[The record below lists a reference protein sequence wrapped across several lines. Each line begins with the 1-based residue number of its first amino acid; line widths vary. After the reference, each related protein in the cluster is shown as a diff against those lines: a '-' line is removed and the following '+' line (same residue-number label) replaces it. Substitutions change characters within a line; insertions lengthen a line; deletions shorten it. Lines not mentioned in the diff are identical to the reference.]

1 MRAPSRSWLAVAPI
15 RSSNA
20 PVPKSPINCNGVS
33 PDKDQSVRKS
43 ASLTTPR
50 ASTASR
56 KRTPNEVKTAAPP
69 KHSKILILDFGSQ
82 YTQVIA
88 RRIRELQVYSEIVP
102 YNIPLKEIVDL
113 APNGIIL
120 SGGPASVYDKG
131 APQID
136 KEIFSS
142 GIPVLGICYGLM
154 QMAHHLGGKVV
165 FTGRREYGA
174 GMLQINNGSQLF
186 DGLGNQLDVWNSHGD
201 EVTALPNGFAVAA
214 TTEGCNFAA
223 VEDRQRKLY
232 GLQFH
237 PEVAHTPRGR
247 EILQNF
253 VYHICH
259 CAMDWTMGS
268 FIEEACERVR
278 AQVGDAKVV
287 LGLSGGV
294 DSSVTAALLH
304 KAIGD
309 QLTCI
314 FVNNGLLRSREEEV
328 VQRVF
333 GENFHIKL
341 KYVDASDRF
350 LKKLRGIIDPE
361 QKRKLIGNEFIDV
374 FQHATEELLAEDR
387 HRGAAGGGYKF
398 LAQGTLYP
406 DVIESVSIAGNPS
419 QVIKSH
425 HNVGG
430 LPEKMHFELV
440 EPVRQLFK
448 DEVRQVGLQL
458 GLPKEIVYRQPFPG
472 PGLAVRI
479 LGEVTEERLSILRA
493 ADTIVQSEM
502 EAADWYYKVWQS
514 FAVLL
519 PVQSVGVMG
528 DQRTYENT
536 VALRIVES
544 QDGMTA
550 DWVRMPNE
558 ILARISNRIC
568 NEVRGVN
575 RVVYDISS
583 KPPSTI
589 EWE

>member
-1 MRAPSRSWLAVAPI
+1 
-15 RSSNA
+15 
-20 PVPKSPINCNGVS
+20 
-33 PDKDQSVRKS
+33 
-43 ASLTTPR
+43 
-50 ASTASR
+50 
-56 KRTPNEVKTAAPP
+56 VKTVSSSA
-69 KHSKILILDFGSQ
+69 HSKILILDFGSQ

-88 RRIRELQVYSEIVP
+88 RRIRELQVYSEIAP
-102 YNIPLKEIVDL
+102 FNISAKQVAAL

-136 KEIFSS
+136 PEIFSLN
-142 GIPVLGICYGLM
+142 IPVLGVCYGLM
-154 QMAHHLGGKVV
+154 LMAHHLGGQVV
-165 FTGRREYGA
+165 FTGRREYGS
-174 GMLQINNGSQLF
+174 GTLRITNRSELLE
-186 DGLGNQLDVWNSHGD
+186 GLGSQLDVWNSHGD
-201 EVTALPNGFAVAA
+201 EVTELPKGFRVVG
-214 TTEGCNFAA
+214 TTEGCDFAA
-223 VEDRQRKLY
+223 VEDRRRKLY

-237 PEVAHTPRGR
+237 PEVVHTPRGR

-253 VYHICH
+253 VYHICR

-268 FIEEACERVR
+268 FIEEACACIRE
-278 AQVGDAKVV
+278 QVGDQKVV

-304 KAIGD
+304 KAISD

-314 FVNNGLLRSREEEV
+314 FVNNGLLREREEEI

-333 GENFHIKL
+333 GENFHVRL
-341 KYVDASDRF
+341 KYVDASERF
-350 LKKLRGIIDPE
+350 LTLLKGVTDPE
-361 QKRKLIGNEFIDV
+361 TKRKLIGNEFIKV
-374 FQHATEELLAEDR
+374 FQHATEELLEEDR
-387 HRGAAGGGYKF
+387 RNGDRKLAAASPSRGKHGGYKF

-406 DVIESVSIAGNPS
+406 DVIESVSIEGNPA

-479 LGEVTEERLSILRA
+479 LGEVTPERLSILRE

-502 EAADWYYKVWQS
+502 VAADWYYKVWQS

-536 VALRIVES
+536 IALRIVES

-550 DWVRMPNE
+550 DWVRIPYE
-558 ILARISNRIC
+558 LLARISNRIS
-568 NEVRGVN
+568 NEVKGVN

>member
-1 MRAPSRSWLAVAPI
+1 
-15 RSSNA
+15 
-20 PVPKSPINCNGVS
+20 
-33 PDKDQSVRKS
+33 
-43 ASLTTPR
+43 
-50 ASTASR
+50 
-56 KRTPNEVKTAAPP
+56 VKTVAPP
-69 KHSKILILDFGSQ
+69 KHSRILILDFGSQ

-102 YNIPLKEIVDL
+102 FSISAAEITKRQ
-113 APNGIIL
+113 PNGIIL
-120 SGGPASVYDKG
+120 SGGPASVYEKG

-136 KEIFSS
+136 PQIFSL
-142 GIPVLGICYGLM
+142 GIPILGICYGLM
-154 QMAHHLGGKVV
+154 LMAHHLGGQVQ
-165 FTGRREYGA
+165 FSGRREFGA
-174 GMLQINNGSQLF
+174 GILHVTNGSELF
-186 DGLGNQLDVWNSHGD
+186 QGLGQQLDVWNSHGD
-201 EVTALPNGFAVAA
+201 EVTALPKGFRAA
-214 TTEGCNFAA
+214 ARTENSNFAA
-223 VEDRQRKLY
+223 VEDPQRKLY

-237 PEVAHTPRGR
+237 PEVAHTPRGK

-253 VYHICH
+253 VYHICR

-268 FIEEACERVR
+268 FIEEACQRVQG
-278 AQVGDAKVV
+278 QVGGAKVV

-294 DSSVTAALLH
+294 DSSVAAALLH

-314 FVNNGLLRSREEEV
+314 FVNNGLLRAREDEM

-333 GENFHIKL
+333 GENFHVRL
-341 KYVDASDRF
+341 KYVDASERF
-350 LKKLRGIIDPE
+350 LSRLRSVTDPE
-361 QKRKLIGNEFIDV
+361 EKRKIIGKEFIDV

-387 HRGAAGGGYKF
+387 KNGADKHDGYRF

-406 DVIESVSIAGNPS
+406 DVIESVAIGGNPAH
-419 QVIKSH
+419 VIKSH

-440 EPVRQLFK
+440 EPLRELFK
-448 DEVRQVGLQL
+448 DEVRQAGQQL

-479 LGEVTEERLSILRA
+479 LGEVTPERLDMLRA

-502 EAADWYYKVWQS
+502 EAAGWYYKVWQS

-536 VALRIVES
+536 IALRIVES
-544 QDGMTA
+544 LDGMTA
-550 DWVRMPNE
+550 DWVRVPYE
-558 ILARISNRIC
+558 LLARISNRVS
-568 NEVRGVN
+568 NEVKGVN

>member
-1 MRAPSRSWLAVAPI
+1 MAA
-15 RSSNA
+15 N
-20 PVPKSPINCNGVS
+20 
-33 PDKDQSVRKS
+33 
-43 ASLTTPR
+43 
-50 ASTASR
+50 ST
-56 KRTPNEVKTAAPP
+56 
-69 KHSKILILDFGSQ
+69 HSKILILDFGSQ

-88 RRIRELQVYSEIVP
+88 RRVRECQVYSEILRFDTPAV
-102 YNIPLKEIVDL
+102 EI
-113 APNGIIL
+113 AAAKPNGLIL

-131 APQID
+131 APHID
-136 KEIFSS
+136 PEIFSL

-154 QMAHHLGGKVV
+154 LMAHHLGGKVV

-174 GMLQINNGSQLF
+174 GMLHIKNGSELF
-186 DGLGNQLDVWNSHGD
+186 AGLGSQLDVWNSHGD
-201 EVTALPNGFAVAA
+201 EVTALPKGFRVVG
-214 TTEGCNFAA
+214 TTDGCDFAA
-223 VEDRQRKLY
+223 LEDPKRKLY

-237 PEVAHTPRGR
+237 PEVAHTPRGK

-253 VYHICH
+253 VYHICQSS
-259 CAMDWTMGS
+259 MDWTMGS
-268 FIEEACERVR
+268 FIEEACARVR
-278 AQVGDAKVV
+278 KQVGDQKVV

-314 FVNNGLLRSREEEV
+314 FVNNGLLRAREEEI

-333 GENFHIKL
+333 GENFHVRL
-341 KYVDASDRF
+341 KYVDASERF
-350 LKKLRGIIDPE
+350 LGLLKGVTDPE
-361 QKRKLIGNEFIDV
+361 TKRKLIGNEFIKV
-374 FQHATEELLAEDR
+374 FEDAVIELAAESNPQSATR
-387 HRGAAGGGYKF
+387 NPQFRF

-406 DVIESVSIAGNPS
+406 DVIESVSIGGNPA

-430 LPEKMHFELV
+430 LPDKMHFELV

-448 DEVRQVGLQL
+448 DEVRQAGLQL

-479 LGEVTEERLSILRA
+479 LGEVTTERLSILRE

-550 DWVRMPNE
+550 DWVRIPYE
-558 ILARISNRIC
+558 LLARISNRIS
-568 NEVRGVN
+568 NEVKGVN
-575 RVVYDISS
+575 RVCYDISS

>member
-1 MRAPSRSWLAVAPI
+1 MAARS
-15 RSSNA
+15 
-20 PVPKSPINCNGVS
+20 
-33 PDKDQSVRKS
+33 
-43 ASLTTPR
+43 T
-50 ASTASR
+50 
-56 KRTPNEVKTAAPP
+56 
-69 KHSKILILDFGSQ
+69 HSKILILDFGSQ

-88 RRIRELQVYSEIVP
+88 RRIRECQVYSEIVRFDTP
-102 YNIPLKEIVDL
+102 AREIAALK
-113 APNGIIL
+113 PNGLIL

-136 KEIFSS
+136 PQIFSL

-154 QMAHHLGGKVV
+154 LMAHRLGGQVV

-174 GMLQINNGSQLF
+174 GMLHIRNGSELF
-186 DGLGNQLDVWNSHGD
+186 EGLGNQLDVWNSHGD
-201 EVTALPNGFAVAA
+201 EVTALPKGFVAVG
-214 TTEGCNFAA
+214 TTEGCDFAA

-247 EILQNF
+247 EILRNF

-268 FIEEACERVR
+268 FIEEASERVR
-278 AQVGDAKVV
+278 NQVGEAKVV

-294 DSSVTAALLH
+294 DSSVVAALLH

-314 FVNNGLLRSREEEV
+314 FVNNGLLRAREEEV

-333 GENFHIKL
+333 GENFHVRL

-350 LKKLRGIIDPE
+350 LSKLRGVTDPE
-361 QKRKLIGNEFIDV
+361 QKRKIIGNEFIKV
-374 FQHATEELLAEDR
+374 FEDAIVDLAKPDR
-387 HRGAAGGGYKF
+387 GSPSSNHQFKF

-406 DVIESVSIAGNPS
+406 DVIESVAIGGNPAH
-419 QVIKSH
+419 VIKSL

-430 LPEKMHFELV
+430 LREQMQFELV

-448 DEVRQVGLQL
+448 DEVRQAGLQL

-479 LGEVTEERLSILRA
+479 LGEVTPERLRILRD
-493 ADTIVQSEM
+493 ADTVVQSEM
-502 EAADWYYKVWQS
+502 EASDWYYRVWQS

-528 DQRTYENT
+528 DQRTYDYT
-536 VALRIVES
+536 IALRIVES

-550 DWVRMPNE
+550 DWVRLPYDL
-558 ILARISNRIC
+558 LARISNRIV
-568 NEVRGVN
+568 NEVKGAN
-575 RVVYDISS
+575 RVVLDIST

>member
-1 MRAPSRSWLAVAPI
+1 V
-15 RSSNA
+15 
-20 PVPKSPINCNGVS
+20 KT
-33 PDKDQSVRKS
+33 
-43 ASLTTPR
+43 TTPS
-50 ASTASR
+50 A
-56 KRTPNEVKTAAPP
+56 
-69 KHSKILILDFGSQ
+69 HSKILILDFGSQ

-88 RRIRELQVYSEIVP
+88 RRIRECQVYSEIVRFDTP
-102 YNIPLKEIVDL
+102 AAEIAKL
-113 APNGIIL
+113 QPNGLIL

-131 APQID
+131 APHPD
-136 KEIFSS
+136 PEILSL
-142 GIPVLGICYGLM
+142 GIPVLGICYGVQL
-154 QMAHHLGGKVV
+154 MAHHLGGEVE
-165 FTGRREYGA
+165 FSARREYGA
-174 GMLQINNGSQLF
+174 GMLQITNTSQLF
-186 DGLGNQLDVWNSHGD
+186 QGIGEQIDIWSSHGD
-201 EVTALPNGFAVAA
+201 KLTRLPAGFRAA
-214 TTEGCNFAA
+214 AHTENSKFAA
-223 VEDRQRKLY
+223 IENPERRLY

-237 PEVAHTPRGR
+237 PEVAHTPRGK

-268 FIEEACERVR
+268 FIEEACARIR
-278 AQVGDAKVV
+278 KQVGHQKVV

-304 KAIGD
+304 RAIGD

-314 FVNNGLLRSREEEV
+314 FVNNGLLRSREEEI

-333 GENFHIKL
+333 GENFHVRL

-350 LKKLRGIIDPE
+350 LALLKGVTDPE
-361 QKRKLIGNEFIDV
+361 TKRKLIGNEFIKV
-374 FQHATEELLAEDR
+374 FQHATKELLEENR
-387 HRGAAGGGYKF
+387 RNGARKHGGYKF

-406 DVIESVSIAGNPS
+406 DVIESVSIEGNPA

-448 DEVRQVGLQL
+448 DEVRQAGLQL

-479 LGEVTEERLSILRA
+479 LGEVTPERLAILRE

-519 PVQSVGVMG
+519 PVRSVGVMG

-536 VALRIVES
+536 IVLRIVES

-550 DWVRMPNE
+550 DWVRLPYE
-558 ILARISNRIC
+558 LLARISARIS
-568 NEVRGVN
+568 NEVKGVN
-575 RVVYDISS
+575 RVCYDISS

>member
-1 MRAPSRSWLAVAPI
+1 MKARAPHSR
-15 RSSNA
+15 
-20 PVPKSPINCNGVS
+20 
-33 PDKDQSVRKS
+33 
-43 ASLTTPR
+43 
-50 ASTASR
+50 
-56 KRTPNEVKTAAPP
+56 
-69 KHSKILILDFGSQ
+69 ILILDFGSQ

-88 RRIRELQVYSEIVP
+88 RRIRECQVYSEIVP
-102 YNIPLKEIVDL
+102 FATSAAEMAKLK
-113 APNGIIL
+113 PNGLIL

-131 APQID
+131 APLGD
-136 KEIFSS
+136 PAMFEM
-142 GIPVLGICYGLM
+142 GVPVLGICYGMQLM
-154 QMAHHLGGKVV
+154 ARHLGGEVE
-165 FTGRREYGA
+165 FSARREYGP
-174 GMLQINNGSQLF
+174 GILHIRHKSPLFEGISEQIDIWS
-186 DGLGNQLDVWNSHGD
+186 SHGD
-201 EVTALPNGFAVAA
+201 KLTALPKGFHAVA
-214 TTEGCNFAA
+214 TSENSNFAA
-223 VEDRQRKLY
+223 IENSERKFY

-237 PEVAHTPRGR
+237 PEVAHTPRGK

-253 VYHICH
+253 VYHICR
-259 CAMDWTMGS
+259 CPMDWTMGS
-268 FIEEACERVR
+268 FIEEACERIQR
-278 AQVGDAKVV
+278 QVGDEKVV

-314 FVNNGLLRSREEEV
+314 FVNNGLLRAREEEV

-341 KYVDASDRF
+341 KYVDASERF
-350 LKKLRGIIDPE
+350 LSKLRGVVDPE
-361 QKRKLIGNEFIDV
+361 QKRKIIGNEFIRV
-374 FQHATEELLAEDR
+374 FEDAVCDLR
-387 HRGAAGGGYKF
+387 KDESRSRNHEFRF

-406 DVIESVSIAGNPS
+406 DVIESVSIEGNPS

-479 LGEVTEERLSILRA
+479 LGEVTPERLSILRE

-536 VALRIVES
+536 IALRIVES

-550 DWVRMPNE
+550 DWVRIPYE
-558 ILARISNRIC
+558 LLARISNRIC
-568 NEVRGVN
+568 NEVKGVN

>member
-1 MRAPSRSWLAVAPI
+1 VKTSAPS
-15 RSSNA
+15 
-20 PVPKSPINCNGVS
+20 
-33 PDKDQSVRKS
+33 
-43 ASLTTPR
+43 
-50 ASTASR
+50 
-56 KRTPNEVKTAAPP
+56 

-88 RRIRELQVYSEIVP
+88 RRVRELQVYSEVVP
-102 YNIPLKEIVDL
+102 FNLPAAEIKKL
-113 APNGIIL
+113 SPNGIIL

-136 KEIFSS
+136 KEIFSL

-174 GMLQINNGSQLF
+174 GMLHITNGSQLF

-201 EVTALPNGFAVAA
+201 EVTALPKGFLTAGQ
-214 TTEGCNFAA
+214 TESSDFAA

-237 PEVAHTPRGR
+237 PEVAHTPRGK

-253 VYHICH
+253 VYHICQ

-278 AQVGDAKVV
+278 QQVGDEKVV

-314 FVNNGLLRSREEEV
+314 FVNNGLLRAREEEI

-333 GENFHIKL
+333 GENFHVRL
-341 KYVDASDRF
+341 KYVDATERF
-350 LKKLRGIIDPE
+350 LTALKGVTDPE
-361 QKRKLIGNEFIDV
+361 QKRKIIGNEFIAV
-374 FQHATEELLAEDR
+374 FQHATEELLIEDR
-387 HRGAAGGGYKF
+387 QNKAHKLATASPSAGGHGAYRF

-406 DVIESVSIAGNPS
+406 DVIESVSIGGNPAA
-419 QVIKSH
+419 VIKSH

-479 LGEVTEERLSILRA
+479 LGDVTPERLSILRE

-502 EAADWYYKVWQS
+502 KASDWYYRVWQS

-519 PVQSVGVMG
+519 PVRSVGVMG

-536 VALRIVES
+536 IVLRIVES

-550 DWVRMPNE
+550 DWVRLPYE
-558 ILARISNRIC
+558 LLARVSSRISN
-568 NEVRGVN
+568 EVKGVN
-575 RVVYDISS
+575 RVCFDISS